1 MYMIRHVTPADA
13 AEIAGIYRH
22 YILKTTVTFETEAVG
37 EEEMRQRIADFSAH
51 GLYFVYEE
59 GGRIVG
65 YCYAH
70 PWKER
75 KAYCHT
81 LETTVYVSPEAHHR
95 GIGRKLMER
104 LIEACR
110 ETPAHALIACIT
122 GENTA
127 SIAFH
132 RTLGFEEKSHF
143 TEVGNKFGRWLDVID
158 MELLLTK

>member
-22 YILKTTVTFETEAVG
+22 YILETTVTFETEAVG

-81 LETTVYVSPEAHHR
+81 LETTVYLSPEAHHR